1 MRNFNDFIRGL
12 GGIHNVLSGIAGKID
27 LIPVS
32 SGGTE
37 VSYSPEE
44 HLVGKWY
51 DGSDLY
57 EKTIKI
63 ENVVSDSTSHGV
75 DISDIYDGTNICFMQ
90 EAHLIG
96 KTNMDAPLSSTAQ
109 YYNGSVDQ
117 VRLWLTTVSDV
128 GNLRYNVQ
136 GVYGTLYVTLR
147 YVKIS

>member
-1 MRNFNDFIRGL
+1 MRNFKDFTRAIA
-12 GGIHNVLSGIAGKID
+12 GIATSLKNINTVVEA
-27 LIPVS
+27 IPVS

-44 HLVGKWY
+44 HFVGKWY

-63 ENVVSDSTSHGV
+63 ENVVSDTTSHGV

-96 KTNMDAPLSSTAQ
+96 KTNQYAPLASTAQ
-109 YYNGSVDQ
+109 YYNGSIDQ
-117 VRLWLTTVSDV
+117 IRLWLTTISDV